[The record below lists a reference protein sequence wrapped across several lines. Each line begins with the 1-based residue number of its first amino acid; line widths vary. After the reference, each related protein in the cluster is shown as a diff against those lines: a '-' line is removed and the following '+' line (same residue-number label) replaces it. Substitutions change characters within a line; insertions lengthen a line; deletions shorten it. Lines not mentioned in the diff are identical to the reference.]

1 LLENYADAGNVDRL
15 YGEEVLLLA
24 ACDYAFE
31 RAGPRLLGR
40 DITSIVSAQCKSQI
54 AAILTTPAVRDR
66 LVVNMLQGTFQQANA
81 IAGLTFILLSSRQG

>member
-1 LLENYADAGNVDRL
+1 MDRIAGSMGLRYFVVGATARNIL
-15 YGEEVLLLA
+15 MYHLHGVLLLA

-54 AAILTTPAVRDR
+54 VAILTTRAVRDQ
-66 LVVNMLQGTFQQANA
+66 LGQG
-81 IAGLTFILLSSRQG
+81 